1 MKIAVVAVFAFI
13 SAFSTSLVAAAEQPS
28 AGFRVG
34 YVDLQKALQTVEAG
48 RNAKSSLEKEVA
60 GKKAELEKAQTALQ
74 KEAEEFEKKV
84 AIMNDSAKAT
94 KQAELQKKFVDLQ
107 KSAAES
113 QMNLQNR
120 ERELTKPIIDALRGV
135 IEAVGKEKSF
145 QLILERNEGAVLF
158 AQGGEDLTETV
169 IQKFNSENKG
179 KVTSKKK

>member
-1 MKIAVVAVFAFI
+1 MKLVVALTAVVFSSFI
-13 SAFSTSLVAAAEQPS
+13 FAAEQPSGS

-48 RNAKSSLEKEVA
+48 RNAKASLEKEVQ
-60 GKKAELEKAQTALQ
+60 GKKAELEKAQSGLQ
-74 KEAEEFEKKV
+74 KEAEEFEKK
-84 AIMNDSAKAT
+84 AGIMSDTAKAS

-120 ERELTKPIIDALRGV
+120 ERELTKPIIDALRGI

-158 AQGGEDLTETV
+158 AQGGEDLTESV
-169 IQKFNSENKG
+169 IERFNSQNKG
-179 KVTSKKK
+179 KFAPKKK

>member
-1 MKIAVVAVFAFI
+1 MKLGVVLSTVVF
-13 SAFSTSLVAAAEQPS
+13 SVVLNAATDGQNA
-28 AGFRVG
+28 FRVG

-60 GKKAELEKAQTALQ
+60 GKKAELEKAQAALQ

-84 AIMNDSAKAT
+84 AIMNDAAKAT

-120 ERELTKPIIDALRGV
+120 ERELTKPIIDALRGI
-135 IEAVGKEKSF
+135 IEALGKEKSF

-158 AQGGEDLTETV
+158 AQGGEDLTEGV
-169 IQKFNSENKG
+169 IERFNSQNKG
-179 KVTSKKK
+179 KFQSTKKK

>member
-1 MKIAVVAVFAFI
+1 MKFVVALLTLTVT
-13 SAFSTSLVAAAEQPS
+13 SAMVLAAEQPS
-28 AGFRVG
+28 GSNGFRVG

-48 RNAKSSLEKEVA
+48 RNAKSSLEKEVS
-60 GKKAELEKAQTALQ
+60 GKKAELEKAQAGLQ

-120 ERELTKPIIDALRGV
+120 ERELTKPIIDALRAI
-135 IEAVGKEKSF
+135 IESVGKEKGF

-158 AQGGEDLTETV
+158 AQGGEDLTENV
-169 IQKFNSENKG
+169 IEKFNSQNKG
-179 KVTSKKK
+179 KFTSGKKK